1 MHHRRP
7 APSTIAA
14 PPLPPRRSYWCT
26 SLTAIKV
33 GGVGQPGTVNAGLIG
48 VIDTG
53 TSLIAGPPAVVNP
66 IIAQVNASADCSNLA
81 SLPDLAFTLDLGGG
95 ASHDFV
101 LTPSDYTV
109 RIPGSGGAPDVC
121 ECGLF
126 AFDAGEG
133 LLPLWILGDPFIRT
147 YFTVFDR
154 DRNVLQFAHS
164 KAA

>member
-1 MHHRRP
+1 M
-7 APSTIAA
+7 
-14 PPLPPRRSYWCT
+14 LP
-26 SLTAIKV
+26 
-33 GGVGQPGTVNAGLIG
+33 Q
-48 VIDTG
+48 
-53 TSLIAGPPAVVNP
+53 
-66 IIAQVNASADCSNLA
+66 LA
-81 SLPDLAFTLDLGGG
+81 SLDLGGG

-154 DRNVLQFAHS
+154 DRKTRTRIFARREVILSSGTANTARLLQMSGIGPAWLLGELGVPVIADLPVGETGRTLAGDEPLS
-164 KAA
+164 VISPP